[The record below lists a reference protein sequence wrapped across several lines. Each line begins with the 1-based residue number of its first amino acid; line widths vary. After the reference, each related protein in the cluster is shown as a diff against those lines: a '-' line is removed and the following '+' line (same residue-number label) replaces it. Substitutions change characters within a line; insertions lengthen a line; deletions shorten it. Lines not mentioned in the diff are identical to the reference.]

1 MAKDFSLMEF
11 SNSSTN
17 PSIHDLSSPS
27 RRVILRGGLG
37 ATIAGLLAPLGA
49 SALSGCATTGGS
61 AGGPIL
67 GFKSIPMNGLDAVTV
82 PEGYRAQVLY
92 RWGDAVGVAGRMP
105 AYKADASNT
114 AAEQELQAGMHHDGI
129 HYFPLDG
136 NRRGLLAVNHEY
148 TDDGLLHVGGMQ
160 NWSAEKVAKAQ
171 AAMGV
176 SIVEVA
182 AGANGWDVVRP
193 SKYARRITA
202 TTPMMIMGPARGH
215 AMMRTKD
222 DASGA
227 VILGTINNCAHG
239 FTPWGTY
246 LTCEE
251 NFNGYFNGPDTPSA
265 EQARWGVRKNG
276 AGYRW
281 HEFDERF
288 DVAKHPNEYNRFG
301 WVVEIDPNDPDST
314 PVKRTALGRAAHE
327 GAHVTQAKD
336 GRVVVYMGEDA
347 RFEYIYKFVSRDVVR
362 TGGAKAN
369 ADILDHG
376 TLYVAKFNADG
387 RGQWVELTQG
397 KNGLLADKGFASQ
410 GDVVIK
416 ARQASDLVGATKMDR
431 PEWITSDA
439 KTGWVYCTLTNNSN
453 RGKPGF
459 PGVDAANPRVDNTM
473 GSIIRWK
480 DDGDFSGSTFTWNHF
495 ILAGD
500 SELPRADAK
509 GNIKGDKFGSP
520 DGLWVDGRGAMWIQ
534 TDISTSALGKGDYA
548 TTPNNGMYVAD
559 INTGEVRRFLVGP
572 RGCELTGVITTP
584 DMKTM
589 FVNIQ
594 HPGEPDSERSNPAD
608 VTKVSSWPDKARPRS
623 ATVVITK
630 LDGGVIGT

>member
-1 MAKDFSLMEF
+1 MAKDFSLMES

-27 RRVILRGGLG
+27 RRVVLRGGLG

-49 SALSGCATTGGS
+49 SALSGCATTGAS
-61 AGGPIL
+61 ASGPML
-67 GFKSIPMNGLDAVTV
+67 GFKSVPMNGLDAVTV

-92 RWGDAVGVAGRMP
+92 RWGDTVGIAGKMP
-105 AYKADASNT
+105 AYKDDASNT

-136 NRRGLLAVNHEY
+136 NRRGLLAMNHEY
-148 TDDGLLHVGGMQ
+148 TDDGLLHVDGMQ

-171 AAMGV
+171 AALGV
-176 SIVEVA
+176 SVVEVA
-182 AGANGWDVVRP
+182 VGSNGWDVVRP

-202 TTPMMIMGPARGH
+202 NTPMLIMGPARGH

-227 VILGTINNCAHG
+227 VVLGTINNCAHG

-251 NFNGYFNGPDTPSA
+251 NFNGYFNGPDTPGT

-288 DVAKHPNEYNRFG
+288 DVNKHPNEYNRFG
-301 WVVEIDPNDPDST
+301 WVVEIDPFDPDST

-327 GAHVTQAKD
+327 GAHATQAKD

-347 RFEYIYKFVSRDVVR
+347 RFEYIYKFVSRDAVR
-362 TGGAKAN
+362 PGGAKTN

-376 TLYVAKFNADG
+376 TLHVAKFNADG
-387 RGQWVELTQG
+387 RGEWVELTQG
-397 KNGLLADKGFASQ
+397 KNGLTADKGFSSQ

-416 ARQASDLVGATKMDR
+416 TRQASDLVGATKMDR

-459 PGVDAANPRVDNTM
+459 PGVDAANPRADNTM
-473 GSIIRWK
+473 GNIIRWK
-480 DDGDFSGSTFTWNHF
+480 DDGDFSGLTFTWNHF
-495 ILAGD
+495 IMAGD

-509 GNIKGDKFGSP
+509 GNVRGDKFGSP
-520 DGLWVDGRGAMWIQ
+520 DGLWVDSRGVLWIE
-534 TDISTSALGKGDYA
+534 TDISTTALGKGDYA
-548 TTPNNGMYVAD
+548 TTPNNGMYAAD
-559 INTGEVRRFLVGP
+559 VNTGEVRRFLVGP
-572 RGCELTGVITTP
+572 RGCELTGVICTP

-594 HPGEPDSERSNPAD
+594 HPGEPDSERSNPAE
-608 VTKVSSWPDKARPRS
+608 VTKVSTWPDHARPRS

-630 LDGGVIGT
+630 LDGGDIGT

>member
-347 RFEYIYKFVSRDVVR
+347 RFEYIYKFVSRDAVR